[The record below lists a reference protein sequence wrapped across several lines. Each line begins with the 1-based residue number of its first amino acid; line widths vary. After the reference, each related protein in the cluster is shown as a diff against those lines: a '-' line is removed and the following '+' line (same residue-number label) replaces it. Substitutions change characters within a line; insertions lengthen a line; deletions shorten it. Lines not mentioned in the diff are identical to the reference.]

1 VKNVL
6 LISAMSFLV
15 SAPLASKAIAQ
26 HSPPAGYKGEYGL
39 SVQDDLAIRQVIAR
53 LNHALDAADYKTY
66 SSHFSSDAVFATTFG
81 NAVGPEKIAAA
92 LEQSR
97 PFITNKRHIPSN
109 IVLNGRGSR
118 VEIVMYLTVFER
130 AASLT
135 YLGSAV
141 TTATAEKRNGKWL
154 MVNYGTEL
162 DPATMAA
169 MKAVT
174 NSEKK

>member
-1 VKNVL
+1 
-6 LISAMSFLV
+6 
-15 SAPLASKAIAQ
+15 
-26 HSPPAGYKGEYGL
+26 
-39 SVQDDLAIRQVIAR
+39 
-53 LNHALDAADYKTY
+53 
-66 SSHFSSDAVFATTFG
+66 
-81 NAVGPEKIAAA
+81 
-92 LEQSR
+92 
-97 PFITNKRHIPSN
+97 
-109 IVLNGRGSR
+109 LNGCGSR

-130 AASLT
+130 SASLT

-169 MKAVT
+169 MKAVM